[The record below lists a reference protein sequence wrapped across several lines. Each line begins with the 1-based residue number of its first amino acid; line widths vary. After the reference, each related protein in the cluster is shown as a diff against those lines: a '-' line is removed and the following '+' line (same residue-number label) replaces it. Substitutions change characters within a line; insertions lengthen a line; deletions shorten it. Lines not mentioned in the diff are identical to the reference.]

1 MSNDV
6 MMSITTFIKTPQ
18 HAFFTA
24 LSHSLPLILSS
35 LIKHTFAISWHFVS
49 SSGTMIQIRFQ
60 HDKGGGYFFQ
70 NAPVIKSYPTI
81 SPSLPCCVQS
91 LPFFVF
97 ISNDSLS
104 LQFFAYIQLQ
114 PQNDVASYQFSKPL
128 LPSVHFLSIFTA
140 ST

>member
-1 MSNDV
+1 

-91 LPFFVF
+91 LPFFVS
-97 ISNDSLS
+97 ISKMTLSLS
-104 LQFFAYIQLQ
+104 SFLPTSNSSL
-114 PQNDVASYQFSKPL
+114 KTTL
-128 LPSVHFLSIFTA
+128 LPISSQSHCYSRCI
-140 ST
+140 S